1 MKLTLDRKLTPA
13 EIAEAFCELDDEQ
26 QAQVFIEIGRVA
38 EGWKASG
45 GLPTMTWHSVGRPSA
60 GLLVLDVRGAEGSRG
75 HRRCDAGDV
84 GAPLPR
90 GDVRANWNGRTSW
103 AER

>member
-38 EGWKASG
+38 SGWKADG
-45 GLPTMTWHSVGRPSA
+45 GLPTMTWHEVGRHLRDCPCSTYEGRQVVEDIA
-60 GLLVLDVRGAEGSRG
+60 DGLAE
-75 HRRCDAGDV
+75 A
-84 GAPLPR
+84 
-90 GDVRANWNGRTSW
+90 RA
-103 AER
+103 